1 MSMQNYPEHGF
12 GLVLTGDAIEE
23 FVKLQTNGEIDD
35 PYEYLEEAEEKEH
48 TVRFYDSDSEGASV
62 TYVNKL
68 TEEKFCTAFEG
79 MLVVWAEKQPDAFK
93 AVYADLDEFVEE
105 LKKEFVFPENF
116 DFAGH
121 VGYFHLCVYC

>member
-1 MSMQNYPEHGF
+1 MGMQNYPEYGF

-35 PYEYLEEAEEKEH
+35 PYEYLEEAEEKGH
-48 TVRFYDSDSEGASV
+48 DVRFYDDENEGSFV
-62 TYVNKL
+62 TYLNKE
-68 TEEKFCTAFEG
+68 TKEHEA

-93 AVYADLDEFVEE
+93 AAYADLDEFVEE

-116 DFAGH
+116 DFADH
-121 VGYFHLCVYC
+121 VGYFQLCVYC